1 MSTSVPRWIAAANS
15 VDGNPLGICPVK
27 NSEKFMAHA
36 DKVALRIIISKLIDI
51 YEAVSNMPARARRY
65 RSFVNQLSEIFVSV
79 FGDVKIERCKF
90 MDDASKKTEEYHI
103 LFFPAGDYTQRFGNN
118 DGDVS
123 VVVTPNNLVDFLLLF
138 GGLKGC
144 ISSGKYIQLFVSGKD
159 MRDFYRY
166 YRQKNG
172 DMYDVNEKSLVY
184 EVSAVN
190 DTDSADE
197 NSFFNQLIFFGFVD
211 DEDSPDTVKDFFHG
225 SWRRFPEF
233 VRSALVC
240 FHITFGDFKSIHICK
255 LCGKMFLPERS
266 GDERG
271 LFCSASCRI
280 KYYRS
285 DNKILTNCIQNQK
298 RRLDTLKNYLAMFD
312 DVKTPM
318 SKIVIPSVATD
329 CRRCETM
336 KSATEIGSKVKAG
349 MCPVFQ
355 KNKYF
360 LEATK
365 LYREKKEYEKR
376 NKIKKK
382 MTSGFEESYTVH
394 D

>member
-1 MSTSVPRWIAAANS
+1 
-15 VDGNPLGICPVK
+15 
-27 NSEKFMAHA
+27 MAHA

-65 RSFVNQLSEIFVSV
+65 RSFVNQLSKMFSSV
-79 FGDVKIERCKF
+79 FGDVRVERHKF
-90 MDDASKKTEEYHI
+90 VGNTQKNSEEHYI
-103 LFFPAGDYTQRFGNN
+103 FLFPVSGYADGLSGDGNDKSVIATLSN
-118 DGDVS
+118 FDGF
-123 VVVTPNNLVDFLLLF
+123 LVLF
-138 GGLKGC
+138 DSLKSC
-144 ISSGKYIQLFVSGKD
+144 ISSGRYMQLFVSGKEI
-159 MRDFYRY
+159 RDFSRY
-166 YRQKNG
+166 YRQIG
-172 DMYDVNEKSLVY
+172 GHSFEVNEKSLVY

-190 DTDSADE
+190 DKDSADE
-197 NSFFNQLIFFGFVD
+197 NSFFNQLIFFGFID

-240 FHITFGDFKSIHICK
+240 FHITYGDFKSIHICK

-298 RRLDTLKNYLAMFD
+298 RRLDTLKNYLAKFD
-312 DVKTPM
+312 DVKTPI